1 MKLMAPSFNKAMISD
16 RRTVANYMTEGSAI
30 AIGTAITT
38 SGSIATVA
46 VVSTAPPKP
55 IFIKIMVGG
64 VIGTVLGGLFAW
76 LVILYYRKEV
86 LRR

>member
-1 MKLMAPSFNKAMISD
+1 MISD